1 MCDTAAGVVDLQGD
15 ASASRYGG
23 RVTTPELTGRTALIT
38 GANTGLG
45 RIAAER
51 LADRGARVL
60 LACRSESRARPVLDA
75 ITARHG
81 ASRAALIPLDLAD
94 LASVRAAAGRINEAT
109 DRLDLLLNNAGV
121 AGSRGLTRDGFELA
135 FGVNHLGHFLLTL
148 LLMPLLRAA
157 GQARIVNVSSRA
169 HYRPSGIDFAALRQ
183 RSRSLTG
190 LPEYGVSKLCN
201 VLFTRTLTARTAGQG
216 LTAVALHPG
225 VVATEIWRRIPN
237 PARYLAHKLF
247 MISAAEGAERLLRAA
262 LRPDV
267 VPGAYYDQFEERR
280 PSRLADDPALAD
292 RLWRESAAW
301 TGADL

>member
-1 MCDTAAGVVDLQGD
+1 MNTD
-15 ASASRYGG
+15 
-23 RVTTPELTGRTALIT
+23 LTGRTVLIT

-45 RIAAER
+45 RVAAER
-51 LADRGARVL
+51 LADQGARVL
-60 LACRSESRARPVLDA
+60 LACRSEARARPVLEA

-81 ASRAALIPLDLAD
+81 PTRAQLIALNLAD
-94 LASVRAAAGRINEAT
+94 LTSVRAAAAQISSTA
-109 DRLDLLLNNAGV
+109 DRLHLLLNNAGV
-121 AGSRGLTRDGFELA
+121 AGSRGLTKDGFELA

-148 LLMPLLRAA
+148 LLLPLLRAA

-169 HYRPSGIDFAALRQ
+169 HYRPVALDFAALRR
-183 RSRSLTG
+183 RSHSYTG

-201 VLFTRTLTARTAGQG
+201 VLFTKALTARLSTGTPPTSAGQG
-216 LTAVALHPG
+216 ITAVALHPG

-247 MISAAEGAERLLRAA
+247 MITPAQGAERVLHAA
-262 LRPDV
+262 LTPDA
-267 VPGAYYDQFEERR
+267 VPGSYYNEFQLRR